1 VIGIVCAGRT
11 PLPVADQEIEAV
23 KAVLRS
29 GLAAQP
35 WPYLAAGSRIYLEAG
50 PLAGLEG
57 IVTNADKI
65 YRLVVSVSLLQRS
78 VAVEIDR
85 DWVRPVSPDVECPV
99 LPVSEK
105 LRRLATVA

>member
-1 VIGIVCAGRT
+1 M
-11 PLPVADQEIEAV
+11 
-23 KAVLRS
+23 
-29 GLAAQP
+29 
-35 WPYLAAGSRIYLEAG
+35 EAG